1 MSFVERAFTPPGA
14 GSNPPGSP
22 LNPLPSAVTTPVAPI
37 PPVPPAPTPPQA
49 PPQPGLFAPSQ
60 APAAAQRA
68 RVSATTILGA
78 GAAGGEVAR
87 LAATGQQKQKLG

>member
-1 MSFVERAFTPPGA
+1 MSFITRAFTPPGA
-14 GSNPPGSP
+14 GANPPGSP
-22 LNPLPSAVTTPVAPI
+22 LNPLPVTPTVAPA

-49 PPQPGLFAPSQ
+49 PPQPGVFAPSA

-78 GAAGGEVAR
+78 GAAGSEVAR